1 MTAPLQ
7 PLGQTFSHYRILR
20 KIGGG
25 GMGVV
30 YEAEDV
36 KLGRHVALKFLPEE
50 LARDVQA
57 LGRFQREAKAA
68 SALNHP
74 NICTIYEIDEV
85 DGRAFIAMELLE
97 GQTLRHLI
105 GGKAIEIETLLD
117 LGIQIADGLDGAHSK
132 GIIHRDIKPANIF
145 VTTRGQ
151 AKILDFGLAKLSL
164 RPATASESA
173 ATIDAQENLTS
184 PGTALGT
191 VSYMSPEQ
199 VRGKELDT
207 RTDLFSF
214 GTVLYEMA
222 TGLLPFRGNTSGV
235 IFESILNREPAPVIK
250 LNPDA
255 PPRLEEIIGKA
266 LEKDRDIRCQSAAE
280 LRADLKRLKR
290 DSESGKTAGGS
301 GAGLIPPA
309 STRSAKRVVAI
320 VVAIVIIVGGGLIV
334 GGRYYRSRPGNLVD
348 SMAVLP
354 FVNTNGNPD
363 EEYLCDG
370 ITEGLIHSLSQLP
383 QLRVMSRST
392 VFRYK
397 GRVVDPQNVGR
408 ELNVGAVLVGTLVH
422 HGDSIHLQSELVDA
436 RDGSEIWGTQY
447 DRQLSDISSVQQEIV
462 RDISEKLRLRLSPED
477 QKKLAGQ
484 KTENGEAYNLYLKGN
499 YYWEKFT
506 DDDMRKAVDYFQQA
520 IDKDP
525 NYALAYAGLADA
537 FHELAYNS
545 PPSEMMPR
553 SKAASTKALQLDD
566 SVAKA
571 HAALAWVL
579 WRYDWNFPEAE
590 KQFRRA
596 IELEPNSSS
605 SSGRGMYPLFLYSM
619 KRFDQAVAEHKR
631 AIALDPL
638 SLILNTNVG
647 DGLYDAHQFDRA
659 IEQYQKTLELDANFS
674 LAHWGLGSA
683 YERKGMYK
691 EAIAEW
697 QKAFLLE
704 RDPRSA
710 ELIGKGYSR
719 SGYKGAI
726 QAWLDDLI
734 SQSTHHYVSAFT
746 VAIMYARLGEK
757 DHALEWL
764 EKAYQARDAS
774 MVDFGTE
781 PSFDFL
787 HSDPRYIDLLRRV
800 GLPQ

>member
-1 MTAPLQ
+1 MI
-7 PLGQTFSHYRILR
+7 GQTISHYRVVEKL
-20 KIGGG
+20 GGG
-25 GMGVV
+25 GMGVI
-30 YEAEDV
+30 YRAEDTR
-36 KLGRHVALKFLPEE
+36 LDRFVALKFLPEE
-50 LARDVQA
+50 LAKDAQA
-57 LGRFQREAKAA
+57 LERFRREAKAA

-85 DGRAFIAMELLE
+85 NGKAFIAMELLE

-105 GGKAIEIETLLD
+105 SGRPVEIEALLD

-145 VTTRGQ
+145 VTSRGQ
-151 AKILDFGLAKLSL
+151 AKILDFGLAKLSVRAL
-164 RPATASESA
+164 TASENA
-173 ATIDAQENLTS
+173 ATIDGEENLTS
-184 PGTALGT
+184 PGTAMGT

-199 VRGKELDT
+199 VRGKDLDT

-222 TGLLPFRGNTSGV
+222 TGQLPFRGNTSGV
-235 IFESILNREPAPVIK
+235 IFESILNRQPASLIK

-255 PPRLEEIIGKA
+255 PPRLEEIISKA
-266 LEKDRDIRCQSAAE
+266 LEKDPNIRCQSAAE

-290 DSESGKTAGGS
+290 DSESGKTAGEI
-301 GAGLIPPA
+301 AAVMIRPA
-309 STRSAKRVVAI
+309 NTWSAKRVVAAI
-320 VVAIVIIVGGGLIV
+320 VAIVLLGVALIV
-334 GGRYYRSRPGNLVD
+334 GGKYYWSRSGNLVN
-348 SMAVLP
+348 SVAVLP

-397 GRVVDPQNVGR
+397 GRNTDPQTVGR
-408 ELNVGAVLVGTLVH
+408 DLKVGAVLVGTLVH
-422 HGDSIHLQSELVDA
+422 HGDSVHLQSELVDA

-447 DRQLSDISSVQQEIV
+447 DRQLSDISAVQQEIV
-462 RDISEKLRLRLSPED
+462 RDISEKLKLRLGPED
-477 QKKLAGQ
+477 QKNLAGQ
-484 KTENGEAYNLYLKGN
+484 KTENWEAYNLYLKGR
-499 YYWEKFT
+499 YYWNKFT
-506 DDDMRKAVDYFQQA
+506 DDDMRKAIDYFQQA

-545 PPSEMMPR
+545 PPSEMMPK

-566 SVAKA
+566 SVADA

-579 WRYDWNFPEAE
+579 WRYNWNFSEAE
-590 KQFRRA
+590 KEFRRA

-605 SSGRGMYPLFLYSM
+605 NGRGMYPLFLYSM
-619 KRFDQAVAEHKR
+619 KRFDQAVAEHKQTL
-631 AIALDPL
+631 AFDPL
-638 SLILNTNVG
+638 SLIGNTNVG
-647 DGLYDAHQFDRA
+647 DGLYYAHQYDRA

-674 LAHWGLGSA
+674 LAHWALGNA
-683 YERKGMYK
+683 YDRKGMYK

-697 QKAFLLE
+697 QKASLL
-704 RDPRSA
+704 DGDLRSSD
-710 ELIGKGYSR
+710 LIGKAYSR
-719 SGYKGAI
+719 SGYNGAI
-726 QAWLDDLI
+726 RAWLDDLI
-734 SQSTHHYVSAFT
+734 SQSSHHYVSAFG
-746 VAIMYARLGEK
+746 VAEMYARLGEK

-764 EKAYQARDAS
+764 EKGYQARDAD
-774 MVDFGTE
+774 MVDLGTE
-781 PSFDFL
+781 PTFDFL
-787 HSDPRYIDLLRRV
+787 HSDPRYADLLRRV

>member
-1 MTAPLQ
+1 MAAPLP

-30 YEAEDV
+30 YEAEDL

-50 LARDVQA
+50 LAHDAQA

-105 GGKAIEIETLLD
+105 SGKPIEIETLLD
-117 LGIQIADGLDGAHSK
+117 LGIQVADGLDGAHSK

-173 ATIDAQENLTS
+173 ATIDAEENLTS
-184 PGTALGT
+184 PGTAMGT

-222 TGLLPFRGNTSGV
+222 TGQLPFRGNTSGV
-235 IFESILNREPAPVIK
+235 IFESILNREPASLVK
-250 LNPDA
+250 LNPDV
-255 PPRLEEIIGKA
+255 PPRLQEIISKA

-280 LRADLKRLKR
+280 LKADLKRLKR
-290 DSESGKTAGGS
+290 DSESGKAAGGS
-301 GAGLIPPA
+301 SAALIPPA
-309 STRSAKRVVAI
+309 NRWSTVRVAAI
-320 VVAIVIIVGGGLIV
+320 VVAIVLLIAA
-334 GGRYYRSRPGNLVD
+334 GKYFWPGSGNLVN
-348 SMAVLP
+348 SVAVLP

-397 GRVVDPQNVGR
+397 GKGADPQTVGR
-408 ELNVGAVLVGTLVH
+408 DLKVGAVLVGTLVH
-422 HGDSIHLQSELVDA
+422 HGDSIHLESELVDA

-447 DRQLSDISSVQQEIV
+447 DRPISDTSAVQQEIV
-462 RDISEKLRLRLSPED
+462 RDISEKLKLRLSPED
-477 QKKLAGQ
+477 QKKLATH
-484 KTENGEAYNLYLKGN
+484 KTENWEAYNLYLKGR
-499 YYWEKFT
+499 YSWEKFT

-525 NYALAYAGLADA
+525 NYAMAYAGLADA
-537 FHELAYNS
+537 YHELAYTS

-553 SKAASTKALQLDD
+553 SMAASTKALQLDD
-566 SVAKA
+566 SVGEA
-571 HAALAWVL
+571 HAALGWVL

-590 KQFRRA
+590 KEFRRA
-596 IELEPNSSS
+596 IELDDTN
-605 SSGRGMYPLFLYSM
+605 RGMYPLFLYSM
-619 KRFDQAVAEHKR
+619 KRFDQGFAEHKR
-631 AIALDPL
+631 SVAIDPL
-638 SLILNTNVG
+638 SLIQLTNVG
-647 DGLYDAHQFDRA
+647 DGLYYAHQYDRA
-659 IEQYQKTLELDANFS
+659 IEQYQKTLELDPNFS
-674 LAHWGLGSA
+674 LAHVGLA
-683 YERKGMYK
+683 NCYDRKGMYQ

-697 QKAFLLE
+697 QKAFTTDGDG
-704 RDPRSA
+704 RTA
-710 ELIGKGYSR
+710 ELIGRAFSV
-719 SGYKGAI
+719 SGYKGAMK
-726 QAWLDDLI
+726 AWLDDLI
-734 SQSTHHYVSAFT
+734 SQSTHRYVAPLDIAT
-746 VAIMYARLGEK
+746 LYARLGEK
-757 DHALEWL
+757 EHALEWL
-764 EKAYQARDAS
+764 EKGYQARDAN
-774 MVDFGTE
+774 MVDIATE
-781 PSFDFL
+781 PAYDFL
-787 HSDPRYIDLLRRV
+787 HSDRRFTDLLRRV

>member
-1 MTAPLQ
+1 MAAPLQ

-36 KLGRHVALKFLPEE
+36 KLGRHVALKFLPED
-50 LARDVQA
+50 LARDAQA

-85 DGRAFIAMELLE
+85 EGRAFIAMELLE

-105 GGKAIEIETLLD
+105 SNQPMEIETLLD

-184 PGTALGT
+184 PGTAMGT

-235 IFESILNREPAPVIK
+235 IFESILNRDPASLIK

-255 PPRLEEIIGKA
+255 PPRLEEIITKA
-266 LEKDRDIRCQSAAE
+266 LEKDREIRCQSAAE

-290 DSESGKTAGGS
+290 DSESGKTAGGI
-301 GAGLIPPA
+301 AAAVIPPTTPW
-309 STRSAKRVVAI
+309 STGRVVAT
-320 VVAIVIIVGGGLIV
+320 VAAIVLLGGALI
-334 GGRYYRSRPGNLVD
+334 GGARYYWSRSGNLVN
-348 SMAVLP
+348 SVAVLP

-383 QLRVMSRST
+383 QIRVMSRSA

-397 GRVVDPQNVGR
+397 GRAADPQTVGHD
-408 ELNVGAVLVGTLVH
+408 LKVGAVLVGTLVH
-422 HGDSIHLQSELVDA
+422 HGDSLHLQSELVDT

-447 DRQLSDISSVQQEIV
+447 DRQLSDISAVQQEIV
-462 RDISEKLRLRLSPED
+462 RDISEKLKLRLSPED
-477 QKKLAGQ
+477 QQKLAGQ
-484 KTENGEAYNLYLKGN
+484 KTENWEAYNLYLKGH
-499 YYWEKFT
+499 YHWEKFT

-537 FHELAYNS
+537 FHELAYTS

-566 SVAKA
+566 SVGNA

-590 KQFRRA
+590 KEFRRA
-596 IELEPNSSS
+596 IELEPGAGSN
-605 SSGRGMYPLFLYSM
+605 GRGMYPLFLYSM
-619 KRFDQAVAEHKR
+619 KRFDEGMAVHMQ

-638 SLILNTNVG
+638 DLILNTNVA
-647 DGLYDAHQFDRA
+647 DGLCYAHQYDRA

-674 LAHWGLGSA
+674 LAHSGLGDA

-697 QKAFLLE
+697 QKGFLLDG
-704 RDPRSA
+704 DPRTA
-710 ELIGKGYSR
+710 ELLGKAYSQ
-719 SGYKGAI
+719 SGHNGAI
-726 QAWLDDLI
+726 RAWLDDLL
-734 SQSTHHYVSAFT
+734 SQSSHHYVSAFA
-746 VAIMYARLGEK
+746 VAEAYARLGEK
-757 DHALEWL
+757 DHAFEWL
-764 EKAYQARDAS
+764 EKAYRVRDAE
-774 MVDFGTE
+774 MVDLGTE
-781 PSFDFL
+781 PFFDTL
-787 HSDPRYIDLLRRV
+787 HSDPRYADMMRRV

>member
-1 MTAPLQ
+1 MADPL
-7 PLGQTFSHYRILR
+7 PLLGQTFSHYRILR

-74 NICTIYEIDEV
+74 NICTIYEVDEV

-105 GGKAIEIETLLD
+105 SGRPVEIETLLD

-145 VTTRGQ
+145 VTARGQ

-164 RPATASESA
+164 RPASASESA
-173 ATIDAQENLTS
+173 ATIDAEENLTS
-184 PGTALGT
+184 PGTAMGT

-199 VRGKELDT
+199 VRGKDLDT

-222 TGLLPFRGNTSGV
+222 TGQLPFRGNTSGV
-235 IFESILNREPAPVIK
+235 IFESILNREPASLIK

-255 PPRLEEIIGKA
+255 PPRLEEIISKA

-280 LRADLKRLKR
+280 LKADLKRLKR
-290 DSESGKTAGGS
+290 GSESGKAAGGTS
-301 GAGLIPPA
+301 AARIPPA
-309 STRSAKRVVAI
+309 TKWSTQRVAAIIVAI
-320 VVAIVIIVGGGLIV
+320 VLLGAALIAGGK
-334 GGRYYRSRPGNLVD
+334 YYWSRSGNLVN
-348 SMAVLP
+348 SVAVLP

-383 QLRVMSRST
+383 QLKVMSRST

-397 GRVVDPQNVGR
+397 GKGADPQTVGR
-408 ELNVGAVLVGTLVH
+408 DLKVGAVLVGSLVH

-436 RDGSEIWGTQY
+436 RDGTEIWGTQY
-447 DRQLSDISSVQQEIV
+447 DRPISDTSSVQQEIV
-462 RDISEKLRLRLSPED
+462 QDISEKLKLRLSPED
-477 QKKLAGQ
+477 QKKLATH
-484 KTENGEAYNLYLKGN
+484 KTENWEAYNLYLKGR

-537 FHELAYNS
+537 YHELAYTS

-566 SVAKA
+566 SVGEA
-571 HAALAWVL
+571 HAALGWVL

-590 KQFRRA
+590 KEFRRA
-596 IELEPNSSS
+596 NELDDGN
-605 SSGRGMYPLFLYSM
+605 RGMYPLFLYSM
-619 KRFDQAVAEHKR
+619 KRFDQGFAEHKQAV
-631 AIALDPL
+631 AIDPL
-638 SLILNTNVG
+638 SLIQLTNVG
-647 DGLYDAHQFDRA
+647 DGLYYTHQYDRA
-659 IEQYQKTLELDANFS
+659 IEQYQKTLELDPNFS
-674 LAHWGLGSA
+674 VAHFGLASA
-683 YERKGMYK
+683 YDRKGMYK

-697 QKAFLLE
+697 QKWFVLDG
-704 RDPRSA
+704 DPRTA
-710 ELIGKGYSR
+710 ELIGKAYSV
-719 SGYKGAI
+719 SGYKGAV
-726 QAWLDDLI
+726 QAYLDDLI
-734 SQSTHHYVSAFT
+734 SQSTQHYVAPLDI
-746 VAIMYARLGEK
+746 AILYARLGEK
-757 DHALEWL
+757 EHALEWL
-764 EKAYQARDAS
+764 EKGYKTRDAN
-774 MVDFGTE
+774 MVDIATDPE
-781 PSFDFL
+781 YDFL
-787 HSDPRYIDLLRRV
+787 QSDRRFIDLLRRV

>member
-1 MTAPLQ
+1 MAAPLP
-7 PLGQTFSHYRILR
+7 PLGQTFSHYRIMR

-30 YEAEDV
+30 YEAEDI

-50 LARDVQA
+50 LAHDAQA

-105 GGKAIEIETLLD
+105 SGKPIEIETLLD

-173 ATIDAQENLTS
+173 ATIDAEENLTS
-184 PGTALGT
+184 PGTAMGT

-199 VRGKELDT
+199 VRGKDLDT

-222 TGLLPFRGNTSGV
+222 TGQLPFRGNTSGV
-235 IFESILNREPAPVIK
+235 IFESILNREPASLIK

-255 PPRLEEIIGKA
+255 PPRLEEIISKA

-290 DSESGKTAGGS
+290 DSESGKTVGGS
-301 GAGLIPPA
+301 AAALIPPA
-309 STRSAKRVVAI
+309 AGRSTRKIAAIFVAI
-320 VVAIVIIVGGGLIV
+320 VLLGAALIV
-334 GGRYYRSRPGNLVD
+334 GARYYWHGSGNLVN
-348 SMAVLP
+348 SVAVLP

-397 GRVVDPQNVGR
+397 GKGADPQTVGR
-408 ELNVGAVLVGTLVH
+408 DLKVGAVLVGTLVH

-447 DRQLSDISSVQQEIV
+447 DRPISDTSAVQQEIV
-462 RDISEKLRLRLSPED
+462 RDISEKLKLRLSPED
-477 QKKLAGQ
+477 QKKLATH
-484 KTENGEAYNLYLKGN
+484 KTGNWEAYNLYLKGR

-520 IDKDP
+520 IAKDP

-537 FHELAYNS
+537 
-545 PPSEMMPR
+545 
-553 SKAASTKALQLDD
+553 
-566 SVAKA
+566 
-571 HAALAWVL
+571 
-579 WRYDWNFPEAE
+579 
-590 KQFRRA
+590 
-596 IELEPNSSS
+596 
-605 SSGRGMYPLFLYSM
+605 YP
-619 KRFDQAVAEHKR
+619 
-631 AIALDPL
+631 
-638 SLILNTNVG
+638 
-647 DGLYDAHQFDRA
+647 
-659 IEQYQKTLELDANFS
+659 
-674 LAHWGLGSA
+674 
-683 YERKGMYK
+683 
-691 EAIAEW
+691 
-697 QKAFLLE
+697 
-704 RDPRSA
+704 
-710 ELIGKGYSR
+710 
-719 SGYKGAI
+719 
-726 QAWLDDLI
+726 
-734 SQSTHHYVSAFT
+734 
-746 VAIMYARLGEK
+746 
-757 DHALEWL
+757 
-764 EKAYQARDAS
+764 
-774 MVDFGTE
+774 
-781 PSFDFL
+781 
-787 HSDPRYIDLLRRV
+787 
-800 GLPQ
+800 

>member
-1 MTAPLQ
+1 MAAPLP
-7 PLGQTFSHYRILR
+7 PLGQVFSHYRVLR

-30 YEAEDV
+30 YEAEDL

-50 LARDVQA
+50 LARDTQA

-74 NICTIYEIDEV
+74 HICTIYEIDEV

-105 GGKAIEIETLLD
+105 SSKPLEIETLLD
-117 LGIQIADGLDGAHSK
+117 LGIQIADGLDAAHSK
-132 GIIHRDIKPANIF
+132 GIIHRDIKPANLF
-145 VTTRGQ
+145 VTARGQ

-164 RPATASESA
+164 RPATGSESA
-173 ATIDAQENLTS
+173 ATIDAEENLTS
-184 PGTALGT
+184 PGTAMGT

-199 VRGKELDT
+199 VRGKDLDT

-222 TGLLPFRGNTSGV
+222 TGQLPFRGNTSGV
-235 IFESILNREPAPVIK
+235 IFESILNREPASLIK

-255 PPRLEEIIGKA
+255 PPRLQEIISKA

-290 DSESGKTAGGS
+290 DSDSGKTVGGS
-301 GAGLIPPA
+301 ATAPIPPPTKW
-309 STRSAKRVVAI
+309 STRKSAALIVAI
-320 VVAIVIIVGGGLIV
+320 ILFGAALIV
-334 GGRYYRSRPGNLVD
+334 AGKYYWHGSGNLVN
-348 SMAVLP
+348 SLAVLP

-397 GRVVDPQNVGR
+397 GKGADPQTVGR
-408 ELNVGAVLVGTLVH
+408 DLKVGAVLVGTLVH
-422 HGDSIHLQSELVDA
+422 HGDSIHLESELVDA

-447 DRQLSDISSVQQEIV
+447 DRPISDTSAVQQEIV
-462 RDISEKLRLRLSPED
+462 RDISEKLKLRLSPED
-477 QKKLAGQ
+477 HKKLATH
-484 KTENGEAYNLYLKGN
+484 KTENWEAYNLYLKGR

-506 DDDMRKAVDYFQQA
+506 DDDMRKSVDYFQQA
-520 IDKDP
+520 IAKDP

-537 FHELAYNS
+537 YHELAYTN
-545 PPSEMMPR
+545 PPSEMMSK

-566 SVAKA
+566 SVGDA

-590 KQFRRA
+590 KEFRRA
-596 IELEPNSSS
+596 IELDPNP
-605 SSGRGMYPLFLYSM
+605 GANGHGMYPLFLYSM
-619 KRFDQAVAEHKR
+619 KRFDEGMAVHKQT
-631 AIALDPL
+631 IAGDPL
-638 SLILNTNVG
+638 NLISNTNVA
-647 DGLYDAHQFDRA
+647 DGLYYARQYDRA
-659 IEQYQKTLELDANFS
+659 IEQYQKTLELDPNFS
-674 LAHWGLGSA
+674 NAHWGLGNT
-683 YERKGMYK
+683 YDRKGMYK
-691 EAIAEW
+691 EATAEW
-697 QKAFLLE
+697 QKAFTTE
-704 RDPRSA
+704 GDTRTGG
-710 ELIGKGYSR
+710 LIGKAYSV
-719 SGYKGAI
+719 SGYKGAM
-726 QAWLDDLI
+726 QAWLDDLMT
-734 SQSTHHYVSAFT
+734 QATHHYVAPLDI
-746 VAIMYARLGEK
+746 ALLYARLGEK
-757 DHALEWL
+757 EHALEWL
-764 EKAYQARDAS
+764 EKGYQGRDAD
-774 MVDFGTE
+774 MVDIATE
-781 PSFDFL
+781 PTFDLL
-787 HSDPRYIDLLRRV
+787 HSDRRFTDLLRRV

>member
-1 MTAPLQ
+1 MAAPLQ

-30 YEAEDV
+30 FEAEDL

-50 LARDVQA
+50 LARDTQA
-57 LGRFQREAKAA
+57 LSRFQREAKAA

-85 DGRAFIAMELLE
+85 DGRAFIAMELLQ

-105 GGKAIEIETLLD
+105 NSKPMEIETLLD
-117 LGIQIADGLDGAHSK
+117 LGIQIADGLEGAHSK

-151 AKILDFGLAKLSL
+151 AKILDFGLAKLSS

-173 ATIDAQENLTS
+173 ATIDGEENLTS
-184 PGTALGT
+184 PGTAMGT

-199 VRGKELDT
+199 VRGRELDS

-235 IFESILNREPAPVIK
+235 IFESILNREPASMIK

-255 PPRLEEIIGKA
+255 PPRLEEIISKT

-290 DSESGKTAGGS
+290 DSESGKTAGRS
-301 GAGLIPPA
+301 AAISIPP
-309 STRSAKRVVAI
+309 SAGWSPKRVTAI
-320 VVAIVIIVGGGLIV
+320 VVAIILLGGALFVGGK
-334 GGRYYRSRPGNLVD
+334 YYWSRSGNLVN
-348 SMAVLP
+348 SVAVLP

-383 QLRVMSRST
+383 QLRVMSRSS

-397 GRVVDPQNVGR
+397 GRGADPQTVGR
-408 ELNVGAVLVGTLVH
+408 DLKVGAVLVGTLVH

-447 DRQLSDISSVQQEIV
+447 DRQLSDISAVQQEIIQ
-462 RDISEKLRLRLSPED
+462 DISEKLRLRISPED
-477 QKKLAGQ
+477 QKKLATH
-484 KTENGEAYNLYLKGN
+484 KTENWEAYNLYLKGR
-499 YYWEKFT
+499 YHWEKFT
-506 DDDMRKAVDYFQQA
+506 DGDMQKAIDYFQQA
-520 IDKDP
+520 IAKDP

-566 SVAKA
+566 SVADA
-571 HAALAWVL
+571 HAALGWSCG
-579 WRYDWNFPEAE
+579 DTTGISP
-590 KQFRRA
+590 KRRK
-596 IELEPNSSS
+596 S
-605 SSGRGMYPLFLYSM
+605 
-619 KRFDQAVAEHKR
+619 FDVRLSWSPIPARTVAEC
-631 AIALDPL
+631 IP
-638 SLILNTNVG
+638 
-647 DGLYDAHQFDRA
+647 
-659 IEQYQKTLELDANFS
+659 FS
-674 LAHWGLGSA
+674 CT
-683 YERKGMYK
+683 R
-691 EAIAEW
+691 
-697 QKAFLLE
+697 
-704 RDPRSA
+704 
-710 ELIGKGYSR
+710 
-719 SGYKGAI
+719 
-726 QAWLDDLI
+726 
-734 SQSTHHYVSAFT
+734 
-746 VAIMYARLGEK
+746 
-757 DHALEWL
+757 
-764 EKAYQARDAS
+764 
-774 MVDFGTE
+774 
-781 PSFDFL
+781 
-787 HSDPRYIDLLRRV
+787 
-800 GLPQ
+800 

>member
-30 YEAEDV
+30 YEAEDL

-50 LARDVQA
+50 LARDAQA

-105 GGKAIEIETLLD
+105 SGKPVEIETLLD

-132 GIIHRDIKPANIF
+132 GIIHRDIKPGNIF

-151 AKILDFGLAKLSL
+151 AKILDFGLAKLSF
-164 RPATASESA
+164 RPASASESA
-173 ATIDAQENLTS
+173 ATIDAEQNLTS

-235 IFESILNREPAPVIK
+235 IFDSILNRGPVPVAK

-255 PPRLEEIIGKA
+255 PPKLEEIISKA

-301 GAGLIPPA
+301 AAALIPPA
-309 STRSAKRVVAI
+309 ATWFTKRVVATI
-320 VVAIVIIVGGGLIV
+320 VAVVLLGGALIV
-334 GGRYYRSRPGNLVD
+334 GSKYYRSRPGNLVD
-348 SMAVLP
+348 SVAVLP

-397 GRVVDPQNVGR
+397 GRGVDPQNVGR
-408 ELNVGAVLVGTLVH
+408 ELKVGAVLVGTLVH

-462 RDISEKLRLRLSPED
+462 RDISEKLKLRISPED
-477 QKKLAGQ
+477 QKKLTRQ
-484 KTENGEAYNLYLKGN
+484 KTENWEAYNLYLKGN

-506 DDDMRKAVDYFQQA
+506 DDDMRRAVDYFQQA

-537 FHELAYNS
+537 FHELAYTS

-566 SVAKA
+566 SVADA

-579 WRYDWNFPEAE
+579 WRYDWNFSEAE
-590 KQFRRA
+590 KEFQRA

-605 SSGRGMYPLFLYSM
+605 HGRGMYPLFLYSM
-619 KRFDQAVAEHKR
+619 KRFDQGVAEHKQ

-638 SLILNTNVG
+638 SLIVNTNVG
-647 DGLYDAHQFDRA
+647 DGLYYAHQYDQA
-659 IEQYQKTLELDANFS
+659 IERYQKTLELDANFS
-674 LAHWGLGSA
+674 LAHFGLA
-683 YERKGMYK
+683 DTYDRKGMYK

-697 QKAFLLE
+697 QRGFLSAG
-704 RDPRSA
+704 DQRSA
-710 ELIGKGYSR
+710 ELIGKAYSR
-719 SGYKGAI
+719 SGYNGAI
-726 QAWLDDLI
+726 RAWLDDLI
-734 SQSTHHYVSAFT
+734 SQSTHQYVSSVD
-746 VAIMYARLGEK
+746 VATIYARLGEK

-764 EKAYQARDAS
+764 EKGYQARDAT
-774 MVDFGTE
+774 MVDLAAE

-787 HSDPRYIDLLRRV
+787 HSDPHYTDLIRRV

>member
-1 MTAPLQ
+1 LI
-7 PLGQTFSHYRILR
+7 GQTISHYRILE
-20 KIGGG
+20 KLGGG

-30 YEAEDV
+30 YKAEDTR
-36 KLGRHVALKFLPEE
+36 LHRFVALKFLPEGM
-50 LARDVQA
+50 AKDHQA
-57 LGRFQREAKAA
+57 LERFRREAEAA

-74 NICTIYEIDEV
+74 NICTIHDIGEFE
-85 DGRAFIAMELLE
+85 GQPFIAMELLE

-105 GGKAIEIETLLD
+105 SGRPIEIETLLD

-132 GIIHRDIKPANIF
+132 GIVHRDIKPANIF

-173 ATIDAQENLTS
+173 ATIDAEQNLTS
-184 PGTALGT
+184 PGTAMGT

-222 TGLLPFRGNTSGV
+222 TGQLPFRGNTSGV
-235 IFESILNREPAPVIK
+235 IFESILNREPASLIK

-255 PPRLEEIIGKA
+255 PARLEEIISKA

-280 LRADLKRLKR
+280 LRTDLKRLKR
-290 DSESGKTAGGS
+290 DSESGKAAGGS
-301 GAGLIPPA
+301 AVALIPPTA
-309 STRSAKRVVAI
+309 KWSTQRVVA
-320 VVAIVIIVGGGLIV
+320 AIVGIVLLGGALIL
-334 GGRYYRSRPGNLVD
+334 GGKYYRSRSGNLVD
-348 SMAVLP
+348 SVAVLP

-397 GRVVDPQNVGR
+397 GRSIDPQTVGR
-408 ELNVGAVLVGTLVH
+408 DLKVGSVLVGTLVQ

-447 DRQLSDISSVQQEIV
+447 DRQLSEISAVQQEIV
-462 RDISEKLRLRLSPED
+462 RDISEKLKLRLSPKD
-477 QKKLAGQ
+477 QQNLARNQ
-484 KTENGEAYNLYLKGN
+484 TENGEAYNLYLKGR
-499 YYWEKFT
+499 YYWGKFT
-506 DDDMRKAVDYFQQA
+506 DNDIRKAIDYFHQA

-537 FHELAYNS
+537 FHELAYDN

-566 SVAKA
+566 SVADG
-571 HAALAWVL
+571 HAALGWVL

-590 KQFRRA
+590 KEFRRA
-596 IELEPNSSS
+596 IELDPNSNST
-605 SSGRGMYPLFLYSM
+605 GRGMYPLFLYSM
-619 KRFDQAVAEHKR
+619 RRFDQAVAVHKQ
-631 AIALDPL
+631 ALALDPL
-638 SLILNTNVG
+638 DLITNTNVA
-647 DGLYDAHQFDRA
+647 DGLYYAHQYDRA
-659 IEQYQKTLELDANFS
+659 IEQYQKTQDLDANFS
-674 LAHWGLGSA
+674 LAHWGLGNA
-683 YERKGMYK
+683 YDRKGMYK

-697 QKAFLLE
+697 QKSLLLDGDL
-704 RDPRSA
+704 RRSD
-710 ELIGKGYSR
+710 LIGRAYSR
-719 SGYKGAI
+719 SGYNGAI

-734 SQSTHHYVSAFT
+734 SQSTHHYVSAFG
-746 VAIMYARLGEK
+746 VAEMYARLGEK

-764 EKAYQARDAS
+764 EKGYQARDAD
-774 MVDFGTE
+774 MVDLGTE

-787 HSDPRYIDLLRRV
+787 HSDPRYADLLRRV
-800 GLPQ
+800 GWPQ

>member
-1 MTAPLQ
+1 MATPSQ
-7 PLGQTFSHYRILR
+7 PVGQTVSHYRILR

-30 YEAEDV
+30 YEAEDL
-36 KLGRHVALKFLPEE
+36 KLGRHVALKFLPDE
-50 LARDVQA
+50 LANDAQA
-57 LGRFQREAKAA
+57 LSRFQREAKAA

-85 DGRAFIAMELLE
+85 DGRAVIAMQLLQ
-97 GQTLRHLI
+97 GQTLRHVI
-105 GGKAIEIETLLD
+105 NSKPMEIETLLD

-151 AKILDFGLAKLSL
+151 AKILDFGLAKLSS

-173 ATIDAQENLTS
+173 ATIDAEENLTS
-184 PGTALGT
+184 PGTAMGT

-199 VRGKELDT
+199 VRGRELDS

-235 IFESILNREPAPVIK
+235 IFESILNREPASIIK

-255 PPRLEEIIGKA
+255 PPRLEEIISKT

-280 LRADLKRLKR
+280 LRADLKRLKS
-290 DSESGKTAGGS
+290 DSESGKTAGRS
-301 GAGLIPPA
+301 AAVSIPPSA
-309 STRSAKRVVAI
+309 GWSAKRVAAI
-320 VVAIVIIVGGGLIV
+320 VVAIILLGGALIV
-334 GGRYYRSRPGNLVD
+334 GGKYYWSRSGNLVN
-348 SMAVLP
+348 SVAVLP

-383 QLRVMSRST
+383 QLRVMSRSS

-397 GRVVDPQNVGR
+397 GRGADPQTVGR
-408 ELNVGAVLVGTLVH
+408 DLKVGAVLVGTLVH

-447 DRQLSDISSVQQEIV
+447 DRQLSGLSALQQEIV
-462 RDISEKLRLRLSPED
+462 QDISEKLRLRISPED
-477 QKKLAGQ
+477 QKKLATH
-484 KTENGEAYNLYLKGN
+484 KTENWEAYNLYLKGR

-520 IDKDP
+520 IAKDP
-525 NYALAYAGLADA
+525 NYALAYAGLADS
-537 FHELAYNS
+537 FHELAYTS

-566 SVAKA
+566 SVANA

-590 KQFRRA
+590 KEFRRA
-596 IELEPNSSS
+596 IELEPNSSP

-619 KRFDQAVAEHKR
+619 KRFDQAVAEHKQ

-647 DGLYDAHQFDRA
+647 DGLYDAHQFDQA

-674 LAHWGLGSA
+674 L
-683 YERKGMYK
+683 
-691 EAIAEW
+691 
-697 QKAFLLE
+697 
-704 RDPRSA
+704 
-710 ELIGKGYSR
+710 
-719 SGYKGAI
+719 
-726 QAWLDDLI
+726 
-734 SQSTHHYVSAFT
+734 
-746 VAIMYARLGEK
+746 
-757 DHALEWL
+757 
-764 EKAYQARDAS
+764 
-774 MVDFGTE
+774 
-781 PSFDFL
+781 
-787 HSDPRYIDLLRRV
+787 
-800 GLPQ
+800 

>member
-1 MTAPLQ
+1 MAAPLP

-50 LARDVQA
+50 LARDAQA

-105 GGKAIEIETLLD
+105 SGKPIEIETLLD
-117 LGIQIADGLDGAHSK
+117 LGIQIADGLDGAHCK

-145 VTTRGQ
+145 VTARGQ

-173 ATIDAQENLTS
+173 ATIDAEENLTS
-184 PGTALGT
+184 PGTAMGT

-222 TGLLPFRGNTSGV
+222 TGQLPFRGNTSGV
-235 IFESILNREPAPVIK
+235 IFESILNREPASLIK
-250 LNPDA
+250 LNPDT
-255 PPRLEEIIGKA
+255 PPRLEEIISKA

-280 LRADLKRLKR
+280 LKADLKRLKR
-290 DSESGKTAGGS
+290 DSESGKAAGGTS
-301 GAGLIPPA
+301 AALIPPA
-309 STRSAKRVVAI
+309 TKWSTQRVAAIIVAI
-320 VVAIVIIVGGGLIV
+320 VLLGTALIV
-334 GGRYYRSRPGNLVD
+334 GSKYYWSRSGDLVN
-348 SMAVLP
+348 SVAVLP

-383 QLRVMSRST
+383 QLKVMSRST

-397 GRVVDPQNVGR
+397 GKGADPQTVGR
-408 ELNVGAVLVGTLVH
+408 DLKVGAVLVGSLVH

-436 RDGSEIWGTQY
+436 RDGTEIWGTQY
-447 DRQLSDISSVQQEIV
+447 DRPISDTSSVQQEIV
-462 RDISEKLRLRLSPED
+462 RDISEKLKLRLSPED
-477 QKKLAGQ
+477 QKKLATH
-484 KTENGEAYNLYLKGN
+484 KTENWDAYNLYLKGR

-537 FHELAYNS
+537 YHELAYTS
-545 PPSEMMPR
+545 PPSEMMPK

-566 SVAKA
+566 SVSDA
-571 HAALAWVL
+571 HSALAWVL

-590 KQFRRA
+590 KEFRRA

-605 SSGRGMYPLFLYSM
+605 NGRGMYPLFLYSM
-619 KRFDQAVAEHKR
+619 KRFDQAVAEHKQ

-638 SLILNTNVG
+638 SLIGNTNVG
-647 DGLYDAHQFDRA
+647 DGLYSAHQYDRA

-674 LAHWGLGSA
+674 SAHFGLADA
-683 YERKGMYK
+683 YDRKGMYK

-697 QKAFLLE
+697 QKAFVLDGD
-704 RDPRSA
+704 RRTAD
-710 ELIGKGYSR
+710 LIGKAFSA
-719 SGYKGAI
+719 SGYKGAM

-734 SQSTHHYVSAFT
+734 SPSAHRYIAPLDIAT
-746 VAIMYARLGEK
+746 LYARLGER

-764 EKAYQARDAS
+764 EKGYQARDAN
-774 MVDFGTE
+774 MVDIATE
-781 PSFDFL
+781 PTYDSL
-787 HSDPRYIDLLRRV
+787 HSDPRFTDLLRRV

>member
-1 MTAPLQ
+1 LI
-7 PLGQTFSHYRILR
+7 GQTISHYGIVEKL
-20 KIGGG
+20 GGG

-30 YEAEDV
+30 YKAKDTR
-36 KLGRHVALKFLPEE
+36 LDRFVALKFLPEE
-50 LARDVQA
+50 LAKDAQA
-57 LGRFQREAKAA
+57 LERFRREAKAA

-74 NICTIYEIDEV
+74 NICTIHEIDEV

-105 GGKAIEIETLLD
+105 GGRPVEIEALLD
-117 LGIQIADGLDGAHSK
+117 LGIQIADGLDVAHSK

-151 AKILDFGLAKLSL
+151 AKILDFGLAKLSV
-164 RPATASESA
+164 RPAIASESA
-173 ATIDAQENLTS
+173 ATIDAEKNLTS
-184 PGTALGT
+184 PGTAMGT

-222 TGLLPFRGNTSGV
+222 TGQLPFRGNTSGV
-235 IFESILNREPAPVIK
+235 IFESILNREPVALIK

-255 PPRLEEIIGKA
+255 PPRLGEIISKA

-280 LRADLKRLKR
+280 LKADLKRLQR
-290 DSESGKTAGGS
+290 DSESGKTARS
-301 GAGLIPPA
+301 AAALIPPA
-309 STRSAKRVVAI
+309 SRWSTRKIAAAI
-320 VVAIVIIVGGGLIV
+320 VALLLMVAALIV
-334 GGRYYRSRPGNLVD
+334 RPKYYWSGSGHLVN
-348 SMAVLP
+348 SVAVLP
-354 FVNTNGNPD
+354 FVNATGNPD

-397 GRVVDPQNVGR
+397 GKGADPQTVGHD
-408 ELNVGAVLVGTLVH
+408 LKVGAVLVGTLVH
-422 HGDSIHLQSELVDA
+422 HGGSIHLQSELVDA

-447 DRQLSDISSVQQEIV
+447 DRPISDTSAVQQEIV
-462 RDISEKLRLRLSPED
+462 RDISEKLKLRISPED
-477 QKKLAGQ
+477 QKKLATH
-484 KTENGEAYNLYLKGN
+484 KTENWEAYNLYLKGR

-537 FHELAYNS
+537 YHELAYTS
-545 PPSEMMPR
+545 LPSEMMPR
-553 SKAASTKALQLDD
+553 SKAASTKALQLDA
-566 SVAKA
+566 SVGDA
-571 HAALAWVL
+571 HSALAWVL

-590 KQFRRA
+590 KEFRLA
-596 IELEPNSSS
+596 IELEPNAGSN
-605 SSGRGMYPLFLYSM
+605 GRGMYPLFLYSM
-619 KRFDQAVAEHKR
+619 KRFDQGVAEHKQ
-631 AIALDPL
+631 AMALDPL
-638 SLILNTNVG
+638 NLIQNTNVG
-647 DGLYDAHQFDRA
+647 DGLYYAHQYDRA
-659 IEQYQKTLELDANFS
+659 IEQYQKTLELDPNFS
-674 LAHWGLGSA
+674 SAHFGLANA
-683 YERKGMYK
+683 YDRKGMYK

-697 QKAFLLE
+697 QKGFTADA
-704 RDPRSA
+704 DPRTA
-710 ELIGKGYSR
+710 DLIGKAYSV
-719 SGYKGAI
+719 SGYKGAM

-734 SQSTHHYVSAFT
+734 SHSTRGYVAPLDIAT
-746 VAIMYARLGEK
+746 LYVRLGER

-764 EKAYQARDAS
+764 EKGYQARDAN
-774 MVDFGTE
+774 MVDIATE
-781 PSFDFL
+781 PTYDSL
-787 HSDPRYIDLLRRV
+787 HSDRRFTDLLHRV

>member
-50 LARDVQA
+50 LARDLQA

-74 NICTIYEIDEV
+74 NICTIHEIDEV

-164 RPATASESA
+164 RPASASESA

-235 IFESILNREPAPVIK
+235 IFESILNREPTPLIK

-255 PPRLEEIIGKA
+255 PPRLEEIISKA

-301 GAGLIPPA
+301 GAALIPPA
-309 STRSAKRVVAI
+309 STWSAKRVVAT

-397 GRVVDPQNVGR
+397 GRGVDPQNVGR
-408 ELNVGAVLVGTLVH
+408 ELKVGAVLVGTLVH
-422 HGDSIHLQSELVDA
+422 HGDSIHLQSELVDT

-447 DRQLSDISSVQQEIV
+447 DRQLSEISSVQQEIV
-462 RDISEKLRLRLSPED
+462 RDISEKLRLRLGPED

-484 KTENGEAYNLYLKGN
+484 KTENWEAYNLYLKGN

-525 NYALAYAGLADA
+525 NYALAYAGLADS
-537 FHELAYNS
+537 FHELAYTS

-566 SVAKA
+566 SVANA

-579 WRYDWNFPEAE
+579 WRYDWNFSEAE
-590 KQFRRA
+590 KEFRRA
-596 IELEPNSSS
+596 IELEANSSS
-605 SSGRGMYPLFLYSM
+605 SSVRGMYPLFLYSM
-619 KRFDQAVAEHKR
+619 KRFDQAVAEHKQ

-683 YERKGMYK
+683 YDRKGMYK

-697 QKAFLLE
+697 QKH
-704 RDPRSA
+704 SS
-710 ELIGKGYSR
+710 SR
-719 SGYKGAI
+719 E
-726 QAWLDDLI
+726 
-734 SQSTHHYVSAFT
+734 TRE
-746 VAIMYARLGEK
+746 ARN
-757 DHALEWL
+757 
-764 EKAYQARDAS
+764 
-774 MVDFGTE
+774 
-781 PSFDFL
+781 
-787 HSDPRYIDLLRRV
+787 
-800 GLPQ
+800 

>member
-1 MTAPLQ
+1 
-7 PLGQTFSHYRILR
+7 
-20 KIGGG
+20 
-25 GMGVV
+25 MGVV
-30 YEAEDV
+30 FEAEDL

-50 LARDVQA
+50 LARDAQA
-57 LGRFQREAKAA
+57 LSRFQREAKAA

-85 DGRAFIAMELLE
+85 DGRAFIAMELLQ

-105 GGKAIEIETLLD
+105 NSKPMEIETLLD

-151 AKILDFGLAKLSL
+151 AKILDFGLAKLSS

-173 ATIDAQENLTS
+173 ATIDAEENLTS
-184 PGTALGT
+184 PGTAMGT

-199 VRGKELDT
+199 VRGRELDS

-235 IFESILNREPAPVIK
+235 IFESILNREPASIIK

-255 PPRLEEIIGKA
+255 PPRLEEIISKT

-290 DSESGKTAGGS
+290 DSESGKTAGRS
-301 GAGLIPPA
+301 AAISIPPSA
-309 STRSAKRVVAI
+309 GWSAKRVAAI
-320 VVAIVIIVGGGLIV
+320 VVAIILLGGALIV
-334 GGRYYRSRPGNLVD
+334 GGKYYWSRSGNPVN
-348 SMAVLP
+348 SVAVLP

-383 QLRVMSRST
+383 QLRVMSRSS

-397 GRVVDPQNVGR
+397 GRGADPQTVGR
-408 ELNVGAVLVGTLVH
+408 DLKVGAVLVGTLVH

-447 DRQLSDISSVQQEIV
+447 DRQLSGLSALQQEIV
-462 RDISEKLRLRLSPED
+462 QDISEKLRLRISPED
-477 QKKLAGQ
+477 QKKLATH
-484 KTENGEAYNLYLKGN
+484 KTENWEAYNLYLKGR

-520 IDKDP
+520 IAKDP

-537 FHELAYNS
+537 FHELAYTS

-566 SVAKA
+566 SVADA
-571 HAALAWVL
+571 HAALGWVL
-579 WRYDWNFPEAE
+579 WRYDWNFSEAE
-590 KQFRRA
+590 KEFRRA
-596 IELEPNSSS
+596 IELEPNAG
-605 SSGRGMYPLFLYSM
+605 SSGHGMYPLFLYSM
-619 KRFDQAVAEHKR
+619 KRFDQGMAEHKQ

-638 SLILNTNVG
+638 SLIGNTNIA
-647 DGLYDAHQFDRA
+647 DGLYYARQYDRA
-659 IEQYQKTLELDANFS
+659 IEQYQKTLELDPNFS
-674 LAHWGLGSA
+674 SAHFGLASA
-683 YERKGMYK
+683 YDRKGMYK
-691 EAIAEW
+691 EAVAEW
-697 QKAFLLE
+697 QHALVL
-704 RDPRSA
+704 DGNPRTA
-710 ELIGKGYSR
+710 DLIGKAYSV
-719 SGYKGAI
+719 SGYKGAM

-734 SQSTHHYVSAFT
+734 SQSTHRYVAPLDIAT
-746 VAIMYARLGEK
+746 LYVRLAEK
-757 DHALEWL
+757 EHALEWL
-764 EKAYQARDAS
+764 EKGYQVRDAN
-774 MVDFGTE
+774 MVDIATE
-781 PSFDFL
+781 PTFDSL
-787 HSDPRYIDLLRRV
+787 HSDRRFTDLLRRV

>member
-1 MTAPLQ
+1 MVAPLQ

-25 GMGVV
+25 GMGIVF
-30 YEAEDV
+30 EAEDL
-36 KLGRHVALKFLPEE
+36 KLSRHVALKFLPEE
-50 LARDVQA
+50 LARDPQA

-85 DGRAFIAMELLE
+85 EGRAFIAMELLE
-97 GQTLRHLI
+97 GQTLRSLI
-105 GGKAIEIETLLD
+105 GNKPMEIETLLD
-117 LGIQIADGLDGAHSK
+117 LAIQIADGLEGAHSK

-164 RPATASESA
+164 RHASASESA
-173 ATIDAQENLTS
+173 ATIDAEQNLTS
-184 PGTALGT
+184 PGTSMGT

-222 TGLLPFRGNTSGV
+222 TGQLPFRGNTSGV
-235 IFESILNREPAPVIK
+235 IFESILNREPASIIK
-250 LNPDA
+250 LNPDV
-255 PPRLEEIIGKA
+255 PPRLEEIISKA
-266 LEKDRDIRCQSAAE
+266 LEKDREIRSQSAAE

-290 DSESGKTAGGS
+290 DSESGKAAAGS
-301 GAGLIPPA
+301 GAALIPPA
-309 STRSAKRVVAI
+309 ARRSTKKIMAMIVAAVCLVGTLILGAKYYWSRS
-320 VVAIVIIVGGGLIV
+320 
-334 GGRYYRSRPGNLVD
+334 GNLVN
-348 SMAVLP
+348 SVAVLP

-392 VFRYK
+392 AFRYK
-397 GRVVDPQNVGR
+397 GRSIDPQTVGR
-408 ELNVGAVLVGTLVH
+408 ELNVGAVLVGTLVQ
-422 HGDSIHLQSELVDA
+422 HGDSLHLQSELVDA

-447 DRQLSDISSVQQEIV
+447 DRQLSDISAVQQEIV
-462 RDISEKLRLRLSPED
+462 RDISEKLKLRISPED
-477 QKKLAGQ
+477 QKKLARQ
-484 KTENGEAYNLYLKGN
+484 KTENWEAYNLYLKGN
-499 YYWEKFT
+499 YHWEKFT

-525 NYALAYAGLADA
+525 NYALAYAGMANA
-537 FHELAYNS
+537 YHELAYTS

-566 SVAKA
+566 SVADA
-571 HAALAWVL
+571 HAALGWVL
-579 WRYDWNFPEAE
+579 WVYDWNFPEAE
-590 KQFRRA
+590 KEFRRA
-596 IELEPNSSS
+596 IELEPDSSS
-605 SSGRGMYPLFLYSM
+605 NSLGMYPLFLYSM
-619 KRFDQAVAEHKR
+619 KRFDQGIAEHKQ
-631 AIALDPL
+631 AMALDPL
-638 SLILNTNVG
+638 SLIGNTNVA
-647 DGLYDAHQFDRA
+647 DGLYLAHQYDRA
-659 IEQYQKTLELDANFS
+659 IEQYQKTLELDTNFS

-683 YERKGMYK
+683 YDRKGMYK

-697 QKAFLLE
+697 QKSFLIE
-704 RDPRSA
+704 GDPRTA

-719 SGYKGAI
+719 SGYNGAI
-726 QAWLDDLI
+726 RAWLDDLI
-734 SQSTHHYVSAFT
+734 SQSTHHYVSAFI
-746 VAIMYARLGEK
+746 VAEMYARLGEK

-764 EKAYQARDAS
+764 EKAYRQRDAQ
-774 MVDFGTE
+774 MVDVGTE
-781 PSFDFL
+781 PCFDVL
-787 HSDPRYIDLLRRV
+787 HSDPRYTDLLRRV

>member
-1 MTAPLQ
+1 MAAPLQ
-7 PLGQTFSHYRILR
+7 PVGQTFSHYRILR

-30 YEAEDV
+30 FEAEDL

-50 LARDVQA
+50 LARDAQA
-57 LGRFQREAKAA
+57 LSRFQREAKAA

-85 DGRAFIAMELLE
+85 DGRAFIAMELLQ

-105 GGKAIEIETLLD
+105 NSKPMEIETLLD

-151 AKILDFGLAKLSL
+151 AKILDFGLAKLSS

-173 ATIDAQENLTS
+173 ATIDAEENLTS
-184 PGTALGT
+184 PGTAMGT

-199 VRGKELDT
+199 VRGRELDS

-235 IFESILNREPAPVIK
+235 IFESILNREPASMIK

-255 PPRLEEIIGKA
+255 PPRLEEIVSKT

-290 DSESGKTAGGS
+290 DSESGKTAGRS
-301 GAGLIPPA
+301 AAISIPPSA
-309 STRSAKRVVAI
+309 GWSAKRVTAI
-320 VVAIVIIVGGGLIV
+320 VVAIILLGGALLV
-334 GGRYYRSRPGNLVD
+334 GGRYYWSRSGNLVN
-348 SMAVLP
+348 SVAVLP

-370 ITEGLIHSLSQLP
+370 ITEGLIHRLSQLP
-383 QLRVMSRST
+383 QLRVMSRSS

-397 GRVVDPQNVGR
+397 GRGADPQTVGR
-408 ELNVGAVLVGTLVH
+408 DLNVGAVLVGTLVQ

-447 DRQLSDISSVQQEIV
+447 DRQLSDISAVQQEIV
-462 RDISEKLRLRLSPED
+462 QDISEKLRLRISPED
-477 QKKLAGQ
+477 QKKLATH
-484 KTENGEAYNLYLKGN
+484 KTENWEAYNLYLKGR
-499 YYWEKFT
+499 YHWEKFT
-506 DDDMRKAVDYFQQA
+506 DGDMRKAIDYFQQA
-520 IDKDP
+520 IAKDP

-545 PPSEMMPR
+545 PPSEMMSR

-566 SVAKA
+566 SVADA
-571 HAALAWVL
+571 HAALGWVL
-579 WRYDWNFPEAE
+579 WRYDWNFSEAE
-590 KQFRRA
+590 KEFRRA
-596 IELEPNSSS
+596 IELEPNSGSN
-605 SSGRGMYPLFLYSM
+605 GRGMYPLFLYSM
-619 KRFDQAVAEHKR
+619 KRFDQAVAEHKQ
-631 AIALDPL
+631 ALAFDPL
-638 SLILNTNVG
+638 SLIGNTNVG
-647 DGLYDAHQFDRA
+647 DGLYYAHQYDRA
-659 IEQYQKTLELDANFS
+659 IEQYKKTLELDANFS
-674 LAHWGLGSA
+674 TAHWGLGNA

-697 QKAFLLE
+697 QKSFLIE
-704 RDPRSA
+704 GDPRSA
-710 ELIGKGYSR
+710 ELIGKAYSR
-719 SGYKGAI
+719 SGYNGAMR
-726 QAWLDDLI
+726 AWLDDLI
-734 SQSTHHYVSAFT
+734 SQSTHHYVSPFT
-746 VAIMYARLGEK
+746 VAEVYAHLGEN
-757 DHALEWL
+757 DHSLEWL
-764 EKAYQARDAS
+764 EKAFQTRDAQ
-774 MVDFGTE
+774 MVDVGTE
-781 PSFDFL
+781 PIFDFL
-787 HSDPRYIDLLRRV
+787 HSDPRYVDLMRRV

>member
-1 MTAPLQ
+1 MAAPLP
-7 PLGQTFSHYRILR
+7 PLGQTFSHYRIVR

-36 KLGRHVALKFLPEE
+36 KLSRHVALKFLPEE
-50 LARDVQA
+50 LAHDPQA

-105 GGKAIEIETLLD
+105 SAKPVEIETLLD
-117 LGIQIADGLDGAHSK
+117 LGIQIADGLDTAHSK

-151 AKILDFGLAKLSL
+151 AKILDFGLAKLSF

-173 ATIDAQENLTS
+173 ATIDAEENLTS
-184 PGTALGT
+184 PGTAMGT

-222 TGLLPFRGNTSGV
+222 TGQLPFRGNTSGV
-235 IFESILNREPAPVIK
+235 IFESILNREPASLIK

-255 PPRLEEIIGKA
+255 PPRLEEIISKA

-280 LRADLKRLKR
+280 LKADLKRLKR
-290 DSESGKTAGGS
+290 DSESGKTARS
-301 GAGLIPPA
+301 AAALIPPA
-309 STRSAKRVVAI
+309 SRWSTRKVAAIIVAI
-320 VVAIVIIVGGGLIV
+320 VLLGAALIV
-334 GGRYYRSRPGNLVD
+334 GGKYYWSGSANLVN
-348 SMAVLP
+348 SVAVLP

-397 GRVVDPQNVGR
+397 GKVDDPQTVGR
-408 ELNVGAVLVGTLVH
+408 DLKVGAVLVGTLVH

-447 DRQLSDISSVQQEIV
+447 DRPISDTSAVQQEIV
-462 RDISEKLRLRLSPED
+462 RDISEKLKLRLSPED
-477 QKKLAGQ
+477 QKKLATH
-484 KTENGEAYNLYLKGN
+484 KAENWEAYNLYLKGR
-499 YYWEKFT
+499 YHWEKFT
-506 DDDMRKAVDYFQQA
+506 DDDTRKAVEYFQQA
-520 IDKDP
+520 IEKDP
-525 NYALAYAGLADA
+525 TYALAYAGLADA
-537 FHELAYNS
+537 FHELAYTS

-553 SKAASTKALQLDD
+553 SKAASTKALQLDN
-566 SVAKA
+566 SVGDA
-571 HAALAWVL
+571 HAALGWVL

-590 KQFRRA
+590 KEFRRA
-596 IELEPNSSS
+596 IELDPNPGSN
-605 SSGRGMYPLFLYSM
+605 GRGMYPLFLYSM
-619 KRFDQAVAEHKR
+619 KRFDQGVAEHKQ
-631 AIALDPL
+631 AIDLDPL
-638 SLILNTNVG
+638 SLIGNTNIA
-647 DGLYDAHQFDRA
+647 DGLYYAHQYDQA
-659 IEQYQKTLELDANFS
+659 IEQYQRTLELDPNFS
-674 LAHWGLGSA
+674 LAHSGLA
-683 YERKGMYK
+683 NTYDRKGMYK
-691 EAIAEW
+691 ESIAEW
-697 QKAFLLE
+697 QKALVLFGDT
-704 RDPRSA
+704 RTAD
-710 ELIGKGYSR
+710 LIGKAYSV
-719 SGYKGAI
+719 SGYKGAL
-726 QAWLDDLI
+726 QACLDELI
-734 SQSTHHYVSAFT
+734 RQSTQHYVAPLDIAT
-746 VAIMYARLGEK
+746 LYARLGER

-764 EKAYQARDAS
+764 EKGYQARDAG
-774 MVDFGTE
+774 MVDIATE
-781 PSFDFL
+781 PTFDFL
-787 HSDPRYIDLLRRV
+787 HSDRRFTDLLRRV

>member
-30 YEAEDV
+30 YEAEDL

-50 LARDVQA
+50 LARDAQA

-74 NICTIYEIDEV
+74 NICIIYEIDEI
-85 DGRAFIAMELLE
+85 DGRAFIAMELME

-105 GGKAIEIETLLD
+105 AGRPIEIETLLD

-145 VTTRGQ
+145 VTSRGQ

-173 ATIDAQENLTS
+173 ATIDAEENLTS
-184 PGTALGT
+184 PGTAMGT

-235 IFESILNREPAPVIK
+235 IFESILNREPAALMK
-250 LNPDA
+250 LNPEVPA
-255 PPRLEEIIGKA
+255 RLEEIISKA

-301 GAGLIPPA
+301 AATLIPPA
-309 STRSAKRVVAI
+309 NRWSTQKVVA
-320 VVAIVIIVGGGLIV
+320 AIVGIVLLGGALIM
-334 GGRYYRSRPGNLVD
+334 GGRYYRSRSGNLVD
-348 SMAVLP
+348 SVAVLP

-397 GRVVDPQNVGR
+397 GRNIDPQTVGR
-408 ELNVGAVLVGTLVH
+408 DLKVGAVLVGTLVH
-422 HGDSIHLQSELVDA
+422 HGDSIHLESELVDT
-436 RDGSEIWGTQY
+436 RDGSEMWGTQY
-447 DRQLSDISSVQQEIV
+447 DRPISDTSAVQQEIV
-462 RDISEKLRLRLSPED
+462 RDISERLRLRISPED
-477 QKKLAGQ
+477 EKKLAAH
-484 KTENGEAYNLYLKGN
+484 KAENWEAYNLYLKGRYHWN
-499 YYWEKFT
+499 KFT

-525 NYALAYAGLADA
+525 GYALAYAGLADA
-537 FHELAYNS
+537 FHELAYTS

-566 SVAKA
+566 SVADA

-579 WRYDWNFPEAE
+579 WRYDWNFLEAE
-590 KQFRRA
+590 KEFRRA
-596 IELEPNSSS
+596 IELDPNGGSNA
-605 SSGRGMYPLFLYSM
+605 RGMYPLFLYSM
-619 KRFDQAVAEHKR
+619 KRFDQAVAEHKQML
-631 AIALDPL
+631 ALDPL
-638 SLILNTNVG
+638 SLIGNTNVA
-647 DGLYDAHQFDRA
+647 DGLYYAHQFDPA

-674 LAHWGLGSA
+674 LAHWGLGNT
-683 YERKGMYK
+683 YDRKGMYK

-697 QKAFLLE
+697 QKAFLPE
-704 RDPRSA
+704 GDARTAD
-710 ELIGKGYSR
+710 LIGKAYSV
-719 SGYKGAI
+719 SGYKGAM

-734 SQSTHHYVSAFT
+734 RQSTHGYVAPLDI
-746 VAIMYARLGEK
+746 AILHARLGENE
-757 DHALEWL
+757 HALQWL
-764 EKAYQARDAS
+764 EKGYQGRDAT
-774 MVDFGTE
+774 MVDIATE
-781 PSFDFL
+781 PVFDPL
-787 HSDPRYIDLLRRV
+787 RSDPRFIDLLRRV

>member
-1 MTAPLQ
+1 MVAPLQ
-7 PLGQTFSHYRILR
+7 PLGQTFSHYRIVR

-25 GMGVV
+25 GMGIVF
-30 YEAEDV
+30 EAEDL
-36 KLGRHVALKFLPEE
+36 KLSRHVALKFLPEE
-50 LARDVQA
+50 LARAPQA

-85 DGRAFIAMELLE
+85 EGRAFIAMELLE
-97 GQTLRHLI
+97 GQTLRNLI
-105 GGKAIEIETLLD
+105 GSKPMEIETLLD

-151 AKILDFGLAKLSL
+151 AKILDFGLAKLSMK
-164 RPATASESA
+164 PASASESA
-173 ATIDAQENLTS
+173 ATIDAEQNLTS
-184 PGTALGT
+184 PGTSMGT

-222 TGLLPFRGNTSGV
+222 TGQLPFRGNTTGV
-235 IFESILNREPAPVIK
+235 IFESILNREPASIIK

-255 PPRLEEIIGKA
+255 PLRLEEIISKA
-266 LEKDRDIRCQSAAE
+266 LEKDREIRCQSAAE

-290 DSESGKTAGGS
+290 DSESGKAAAGS
-301 GAGLIPPA
+301 GAASIPPA
-309 STRSAKRVVAI
+309 ARWSTKKIMAMIVAA
-320 VVAIVIIVGGGLIV
+320 VFLVGALIL
-334 GGRYYRSRPGNLVD
+334 GARYYWSRSDNLVN
-348 SMAVLP
+348 SVAVLP

-392 VFRYK
+392 AFRYK
-397 GRVVDPQNVGR
+397 GRSIDPQTVGR
-408 ELNVGAVLVGTLVH
+408 ELHVGAVLVGTLVH

-447 DRQLSDISSVQQEIV
+447 DRPLSDISGVQQEIV
-462 RDISEKLRLRLSPED
+462 RDISGKLKLRISPED
-477 QKKLAGQ
+477 QKKLATH
-484 KTENGEAYNLYLKGN
+484 KTENWEAYNLYLKG
-499 YYWEKFT
+499 YYHWEKFT
-506 DDDMRKAVDYFQQA
+506 DDDMQKAVDYFQQA

-525 NYALAYAGLADA
+525 NYTLAYAGLANA
-537 FHELAYNS
+537 YHELAYTN

-566 SVAKA
+566 SVADA
-571 HAALAWVL
+571 HAALGWVL

-590 KQFRRA
+590 KEFRRA
-596 IELEPNSSS
+596 IELEPDSSS
-605 SSGRGMYPLFLYSM
+605 NGRGMYPLFLYSM
-619 KRFDQAVAEHKR
+619 KRFDQAVAEHKQ
-631 AIALDPL
+631 ALAFEPL
-638 SLILNTNVG
+638 SLIGNTNVA
-647 DGLYDAHQFDRA
+647 DGLYYAHQYDRA
-659 IEQYQKTLELDANFS
+659 IEQYRKTLELDSNFS
-674 LAHWGLGSA
+674 GAHWGLGNV
-683 YERKGMYK
+683 YDRKGMYK

-697 QKAFLLE
+697 QKSFITDG
-704 RDPRSA
+704 DPRTA
-710 ELIGKGYSR
+710 ELIGKAYSV
-719 SGYKGAI
+719 SDYKGAM
-726 QAWLDDLI
+726 QAWLDELI
-734 SQSTHHYVSAFT
+734 GRSTHHYVAPFDIA
-746 VAIMYARLGEK
+746 AIYARLGQK
-757 DHALEWL
+757 DHTLEWL
-764 EKAYQARDAS
+764 EKAYKVRDAS
-774 MVDFGTE
+774 LVDIGTD
-781 PSFDFL
+781 PLFDFL
-787 HSDPRYIDLLRRV
+787 HSDPHYIDLMRRV

>member
-1 MTAPLQ
+1 MPGPLP
-7 PLGQTFSHYRILR
+7 PLGQAFSHYRILR

-30 YEAEDV
+30 YEAEDL
-36 KLGRHVALKFLPEE
+36 KLGRHVALKFLPDEM
-50 LARDVQA
+50 AHDAQA

-105 GGKAIEIETLLD
+105 SGKPIDIETLLD
-117 LGIQIADGLDGAHSK
+117 LGIQVADGLDAAHSK

-164 RPATASESA
+164 GPETASASA
-173 ATIDAQENLTS
+173 ATIDAEEHLTS
-184 PGTALGT
+184 PGTAMGT

-222 TGLLPFRGNTSGV
+222 TGQLPFRGNTSGV
-235 IFESILNREPAPVIK
+235 IFESILNREPASLIK

-255 PPRLEEIIGKA
+255 PPRLQDIISKA

-280 LRADLKRLKR
+280 LKADLKRLKR

-301 GAGLIPPA
+301 SAASIPPA
-309 STRSAKRVVAI
+309 NRWSTGKVAATI
-320 VVAIVIIVGGGLIV
+320 VSVALLGAALIV
-334 GGRYYRSRPGNLVD
+334 AGKYYWPGSGSLV
-348 SMAVLP
+348 SSVAVLP

-383 QLRVMSRST
+383 QLRVMSRTT

-397 GRVVDPQNVGR
+397 GKNADPQAVGR
-408 ELNVGAVLVGTLVH
+408 DLKVGAVLVGTLVH
-422 HGDSIHLQSELVDA
+422 HGDSIHLESELVDA

-447 DRQLSDISSVQQEIV
+447 DRPISDTSAVQHEIV
-462 RDISEKLRLRLSPED
+462 RDISEKLKLRLSPED
-477 QKKLAGQ
+477 QKRLATH
-484 KTENGEAYNLYLKGN
+484 KTENWEAYNLYLKGR

-506 DDDMRKAVDYFQQA
+506 DDDMRKSVDYFQQA
-520 IDKDP
+520 IAKDP

-537 FHELAYNS
+537 FHELAYTS
-545 PPSEMMPR
+545 APLEMMPK

-566 SVAKA
+566 SVSDA

-579 WRYDWNFPEAE
+579 WRYDWNFSEAE
-590 KQFRRA
+590 KEFRRA
-596 IELEPNSSS
+596 IELAPNSSS
-605 SSGRGMYPLFLYSM
+605 NGRGMYPLFLYSM
-619 KRFDQAVAEHKR
+619 KRFDQGAAEHKQ
-631 AIALDPL
+631 AIALEPL
-638 SLILNTNVG
+638 NLISNTNIA
-647 DGLYDAHQFDRA
+647 DGLYYARQYDRA
-659 IEQYQKTLELDANFS
+659 IEQYQKTLELDPNFGN
-674 LAHWGLGSA
+674 ARWGLGNT
-683 YERKGMYK
+683 YDRKGMYK

-697 QKAFLLE
+697 KKALVLFGDTRTADLVE
-704 RDPRSA
+704 KA
-710 ELIGKGYSR
+710 YSV
-719 SGYKGAI
+719 SGYKGAM

-734 SQSTHHYVSAFT
+734 SQSTHHYVAPLDIAT
-746 VAIMYARLGEK
+746 LYARLGEK
-757 DHALEWL
+757 EHALEWM
-764 EKAYQARDAS
+764 EKGYQARDAN
-774 MVDFGTE
+774 MVDIATE
-781 PSFDFL
+781 PCYDFL
-787 HSDPRYIDLLRRV
+787 HSDRPFTDLLRRV

>member
-1 MTAPLQ
+1 MTALLE
-7 PLGQTFSHYRILR
+7 PLGQAFSHYRILR

-25 GMGVV
+25 GMGIV

-36 KLGRHVALKFLPEE
+36 KLGRHVALKFLPED
-50 LARDVQA
+50 LARDAQA

-105 GGKAIEIETLLD
+105 GGKPIEIETLLD
-117 LGIQIADGLDGAHSK
+117 LGIQIADGLDAAHSK
-132 GIIHRDIKPANIF
+132 AIIHRDIKPANIF

-151 AKILDFGLAKLSL
+151 AKILDFGLAKLSVK
-164 RPATASESA
+164 PATASESA
-173 ATIDAQENLTS
+173 ATIDAAENLTS
-184 PGTALGT
+184 PGSTVGT

-199 VRGKELDT
+199 VRGKDLDT

-235 IFESILNREPAPVIK
+235 IFESILNREPAALIK

-255 PPRLEEIIGKA
+255 PARLEEIISKA

-290 DSESGKTAGGS
+290 DSETGKTAAGS
-301 GAGLIPPA
+301 AAALIP
-309 STRSAKRVVAI
+309 STPRWSTQKVVA
-320 VVAIVIIVGGGLIV
+320 AIVGIVLLGGALIM
-334 GGRYYRSRPGNLVD
+334 GGRYYRSRSGNLVD
-348 SMAVLP
+348 SVAVLP

-397 GRVVDPQNVGR
+397 GRNIDPQTVGR
-408 ELNVGAVLVGTLVH
+408 DLKVGAVLVGTLVQ

-447 DRQLSDISSVQQEIV
+447 DRPISDTSAVQQEIV
-462 RDISEKLRLRLSPED
+462 RDISEKLRLRISPED
-477 QKKLAGQ
+477 QKRLATP
-484 KTENGEAYNLYLKGN
+484 KTENWEAYNLYLKGR

-520 IDKDP
+520 INKDP
-525 NYALAYAGLADA
+525 SYALAYAGLANA
-537 FHELAYNS
+537 FHELAYTN
-545 PPSEMMPR
+545 PPAEMMPK

-566 SVAKA
+566 SVSDA
-571 HAALAWVL
+571 HAALGWVL

-590 KQFRRA
+590 KEFRRA
-596 IELEPNSSS
+596 IELEPNAGSN
-605 SSGRGMYPLFLYSM
+605 GRGMYPLS
-619 KRFDQAVAEHKR
+619 V
-631 AIALDPL
+631 LD
-638 SLILNTNVG
+638 
-647 DGLYDAHQFDRA
+647 
-659 IEQYQKTLELDANFS
+659 
-674 LAHWGLGSA
+674 
-683 YERKGMYK
+683 
-691 EAIAEW
+691 EAI
-697 QKAFLLE
+697 
-704 RDPRSA
+704 
-710 ELIGKGYSR
+710 
-719 SGYKGAI
+719 
-726 QAWLDDLI
+726 
-734 SQSTHHYVSAFT
+734 
-746 VAIMYARLGEK
+746 
-757 DHALEWL
+757 
-764 EKAYQARDAS
+764 
-774 MVDFGTE
+774 
-781 PSFDFL
+781 
-787 HSDPRYIDLLRRV
+787 RR
-800 GLPQ
+800 GHG

>member
-1 MTAPLQ
+1 MAAPLP
-7 PLGQTFSHYRILR
+7 PLGQAFSHYRILR

-30 YEAEDV
+30 YEAEDL
-36 KLGRHVALKFLPEE
+36 KLGRHVALKFLPDEM
-50 LARDVQA
+50 AHDTQA

-105 GGKAIEIETLLD
+105 SGKPIEIETLLD
-117 LGIQIADGLDGAHSK
+117 LGIQVADGLEAAHAK

-164 RPATASESA
+164 RPETASESA
-173 ATIDAQENLTS
+173 ATIDAEEHLTS
-184 PGTALGT
+184 PGTSMGT

-222 TGLLPFRGNTSGV
+222 TGQLPFRGNTSGV
-235 IFESILNREPAPVIK
+235 IFESILNREPASLIK

-255 PPRLEEIIGKA
+255 PPRLQEIISKA

-280 LRADLKRLKR
+280 LKADLKRLKR

-301 GAGLIPPA
+301 SAALIPPA
-309 STRSAKRVVAI
+309 GGWSTRRIAAI
-320 VVAIVIIVGGGLIV
+320 VAMVLLAAALIV
-334 GGRYYRSRPGNLVD
+334 GSRYYWPGSGSLVN
-348 SMAVLP
+348 SVAVLP

-397 GRVVDPQNVGR
+397 GKGADPQTVGR
-408 ELNVGAVLVGTLVH
+408 ELKVGAVLVGTLVH
-422 HGDSIHLQSELVDA
+422 HGDSLHLQSELVDA

-447 DRQLSDISSVQQEIV
+447 DRPISDTSAVQQEIV
-462 RDISEKLRLRLSPED
+462 RDISEKLKLRLSPED
-477 QKKLAGQ
+477 QKKLATH
-484 KTENGEAYNLYLKGN
+484 KTENWEAYNLYLKGR

-506 DDDMRKAVDYFQQA
+506 DDDMRKSVDYFQQA
-520 IDKDP
+520 IAKDP
-525 NYALAYAGLADA
+525 NYAQAYAGLADA
-537 FHELAYNS
+537 YHELAYTS
-545 PPSEMMPR
+545 PPSEMMPK

-566 SVAKA
+566 SVGEA
-571 HAALAWVL
+571 HAALGWVL

-590 KQFRRA
+590 KEFRRA
-596 IELEPNSSS
+596 IELDDAN
-605 SSGRGMYPLFLYSM
+605 RGMYPLFLYSM
-619 KRFDQAVAEHKR
+619 KRFDQGFSEHKQSV
-631 AIALDPL
+631 AIDPL
-638 SLILNTNVG
+638 SLIQLTNVG
-647 DGLYDAHQFDRA
+647 DGLYYAHQYDRA
-659 IEQYQKTLELDANFS
+659 IEQYQKALELDPNFS
-674 LAHWGLGSA
+674 NAQLALAST
-683 YERKGMYK
+683 YDRKGMYK

-697 QKAFLLE
+697 QKGFTTEGDSRTAG
-704 RDPRSA
+704 
-710 ELIGKGYSR
+710 LIGKAYSV
-719 SGYKGAI
+719 SGYKGAM

-734 SQSTHHYVSAFT
+734 SQSTHHYVAPLDIAT
-746 VAIMYARLGEK
+746 LYARLGEK
-757 DHALEWL
+757 EHALEWL
-764 EKAYQARDAS
+764 EKGYQARDAD
-774 MVDFGTE
+774 MVDIATE
-781 PSFDFL
+781 PTFDFL
-787 HSDPRYIDLLRRV
+787 RSDPRFTGLLRRV